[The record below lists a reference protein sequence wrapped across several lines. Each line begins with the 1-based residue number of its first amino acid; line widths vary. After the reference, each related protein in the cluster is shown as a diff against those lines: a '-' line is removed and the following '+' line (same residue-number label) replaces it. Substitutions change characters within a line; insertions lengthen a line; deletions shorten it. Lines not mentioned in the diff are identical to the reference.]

1 MLVLKP
7 CYNMRMK
14 QKFGTFA
21 LVTTALMVPLS
32 ILAGAATEFFL
43 KRNNPNHIDITL
55 GLAYL
60 RPILQVGIGVAAVLF
75 IASIVLALIGLKKD
89 SSPQLAKVALLV
101 LLIITLV
108 SSGASLL
115 KNRTDKLE
123 STYTEKQLNTFFQK
137 LSR

>member
-1 MLVLKP
+1 
-7 CYNMRMK
+7 MRMK

>member
-1 MLVLKP
+1 
-7 CYNMRMK
+7 MK